1 MNDLTTARDAL
12 DAQSKRVFGDF
23 VANGYRH
30 LGTIY
35 ASTAALGQ
43 YLESVLENRE
53 AQRRIRV
60 SYLPPIDPHSDAMI
74 VFLENGATDSFAVDG
89 YMRSR
94 DFPADEIAE
103 VTLSN
108 HTGSL
113 EERLGA
119 CLDEVKC
126 VLDKHLSD
134 VTSGTKWESVPI
146 NWQGHK

>member
-1 MNDLTTARDAL
+1 MNDLATAKAAL
-12 DAQSKRVFGDF
+12 DAQSRRVFGDF
-23 VANGYRH
+23 VAKGYRH
-30 LGTIY
+30 LGTTY

-43 YLESVLENRE
+43 YLESILENRE

-60 SYLPPIDPHSDAMI
+60 SYLPPIDPHPDAMI
-74 VFLENGATDSFAVDG
+74 VFLEKDVNDSFAVDG

-94 DFPADEIAE
+94 DFSTDEIAE

-119 CLDEVKC
+119 CLNEVKY

-134 VTSGTKWESVPI
+134 VTYGTKWESVPI